1 MRPAAEQDPLTNNER
16 LVAYC
21 VAISTHGPH
30 PMGLN
35 KIAQTSGMART
46 TTRRALKTLVE
57 IGWVEKCADG
67 TFLMSQ
73 EFSVGVV
80 PMLEME
86 RKFQAILRAA
96 DLLKAAGVEL
106 SPEEMSTGRGS
117 ETDSDAMDDVPL
129 E

>member
-1 MRPAAEQDPLTNNER
+1 
-16 LVAYC
+16 
-21 VAISTHGPH
+21 
-30 PMGLN
+30 
-35 KIAQTSGMART
+35 
-46 TTRRALKTLVE
+46 
-57 IGWVEKCADG
+57 
-67 TFLMSQ
+67 
-73 EFSVGVV
+73 VV